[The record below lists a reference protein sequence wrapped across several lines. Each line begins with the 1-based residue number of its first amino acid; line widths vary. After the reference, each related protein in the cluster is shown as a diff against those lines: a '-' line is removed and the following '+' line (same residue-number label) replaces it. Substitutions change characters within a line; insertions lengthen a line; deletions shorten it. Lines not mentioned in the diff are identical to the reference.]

1 MADIR
6 DLQVTIVNLDQEDD
20 INDHIQGQVGIVKQ
34 SQVGTNDHIRDQV
47 AIINPDQE
55 DDTKDQIQD
64 QVGIILD
71 HILQ

>member
-20 INDHIQGQVGIVKQ
+20 INDHIQGQVEIVKQ

-47 AIINPDQE
+47 TIINPDQE